1 MPTDR
6 LASQI
11 EFLVEADK
19 LKGILRRTP
28 LVDGSRLENSAE
40 HSWHLVLFAM
50 VLREHL
56 QGECDLLHTLELLAV
71 HDIVEID
78 AGDTFAY
85 DAGGHET
92 KEAREREAA
101 DRLFGMLPADQ
112 GGRFRALWEEF
123 EARESVDA
131 RFANALD
138 RLQPLLQ
145 NARAGGGSWRDHDL
159 SRAQVMKRMS
169 PIEHTMPE
177 VWPMVVATVDAFV
190 KSGLLKNR

>member
-1 MPTDR
+1 MPHDR
-6 LASQI
+6 LALQI

-19 LKGILRRTP
+19 LKNILRRTP
-28 LVDGSRLENSAE
+28 LVDGSRRENSAE

-50 VLREHL
+50 VMREHL
-56 QGECDLLHTLELLAV
+56 DGACDLLHTLEMLAV
-71 HDIVEID
+71 HDLVEVD

-85 DAGGHET
+85 DTSGHET

-101 DRLFGMLPADQ
+101 DRIFGMLPSDQ
-112 GGRFRALWEEF
+112 GSRLRALWEEF
-123 EARESVDA
+123 EAQQTLEA

-159 SRAQVMKRMS
+159 TRAQVMKRMS
-169 PIEHTMPE
+169 PIEHTLPD
-177 VWPMVVATVDAFV
+177 VWPMVVTVVDSFA
-190 KSGLLKNR
+190 KSGLLQNP